1 MSDPRLQRL
10 NETENLAVG
19 LATGVVDVSLT
30 QWMLYCKNASQQG
43 MPLTLNP
50 KILYRGTGMS
60 MVNMSV
66 LSGLQLP
73 LTATCQGLFT
83 GGVPRK
89 LSDGEL
95 VGAGLIGGALS
106 GFACAPME
114 LVLIQQQRF
123 GTSLLA
129 TPAKVVAEAGVA
141 GLFGRGL
148 AMSCG
153 REGIFTAGMLGMGP
167 VIKRG
172 LLARGQ
178 DEASA
183 NVIAAVG
190 CGVVVATSTHP
201 MDTIKTNQQGDV
213 AGAKYRGVLDTAA
226 KLLKEQ
232 GVRRF
237 FSGWSWR
244 TGRMIIEVFLFDQC
258 RMLMSPVFF
267 PHHFQD

>member
-50 KILYRGTGMS
+50 KVLYRGTGMS

-95 VGAGLIGGALS
+95 VGAGLIGGE
-106 GFACAPME
+106 PY
-114 LVLIQQQRF
+114 
-123 GTSLLA
+123 LLA
-129 TPAKVVAEAGVA
+129 NSEH
-141 GLFGRGL
+141 
-148 AMSCG
+148 
-153 REGIFTAGMLGMGP
+153 GILTRRHSL
-167 VIKRG
+167 VRN
-172 LLARGQ
+172 LLR
-178 DEASA
+178 
-183 NVIAAVG
+183 
-190 CGVVVATSTHP
+190 H
-201 MDTIKTNQQGDV
+201 
-213 AGAKYRGVLDTAA
+213 
-226 KLLKEQ
+226 
-232 GVRRF
+232 
-237 FSGWSWR
+237 
-244 TGRMIIEVFLFDQC
+244 
-258 RMLMSPVFF
+258 
-267 PHHFQD
+267 